1 MLDALFSFKTLWY
14 VLIILYVP
22 ACISLIV
29 IVLLQKGKGTG
40 FAGAFGAGAGA
51 PGSDAVFGPKA
62 GKSMPVRLTYI
73 GAAVF
78 MVIAVIMSM
87 ISGRVNTGD
96 APALD
101 DVSNSSEIAGSAFNS
116 TLTDRGIG
124 TGVIG
129 QAETGGDA
137 LSTDGGESEGTEG
150 TDATEVVEETD
161 ATEAVEQPTDE
172 SDPQQ

>member
-1 MLDALFSFKTLWY
+1 MLDAIFSFKTLWY

-22 ACISLIV
+22 ACICLIG

-62 GKSMPVRLTYI
+62 GKSLPVRLTYI
-73 GAAVF
+73 GATVF

-87 ISGRVNTGD
+87 ISGRVNTGGAPELED
-96 APALD
+96 VAEGAAISGPAL
-101 DVSNSSEIAGSAFNS
+101 SSSLE
-116 TLTDRGIG
+116 DRGIG

-129 QAETGGDA
+129 QAPADSHEGHDH
-137 LSTDGGESEGTEG
+137 ST
-150 TDATEVVEETD
+150 TDAEASDSETPDAAEEDTPG
-161 ATEAVEQPTDE
+161 TTPER
-172 SDPQQ
+172 